1 METYL
6 LKFSA
11 CLFVFWVVYILFL
24 ERQNMHLF
32 KRFYLLAAFII
43 ALVIPNLTITE
54 YIEPVVTDFEMA
66 PSFIPTEFVEIT
78 PVDTPSIFTLVNIL
92 WFIYGVGALLFALRF
107 IVNLINMRRRISKN
121 KQISTPSFIY
131 VLLNED
137 LIPHSFFRYIFFNK
151 ARFESNNIPQEV
163 LLHEETHAK
172 QLHSIDIIVLE
183 VLQIVFWFHPLIYI
197 LKHHVKLNHEFLAD
211 QAVLN
216 QCSDAKVYQN
226 ILLQFSSNTQNHQLA
241 SAINYS
247 SIKKRFTVMKTQTSK
262 TRIWLSTLLVMPLIA
277 ILFYSFAER
286 EYVENNKIDTVTAIE
301 KELQEANNLNITYVG
316 DANEKLMQ
324 EYRDFIKEYSE
335 TNTIFYSKYE
345 RAVIIYDQLMSD
357 EQRSSVKKYPTR
369 IIPESNLSKTQ
380 PRQPSASQYEAFKNA
395 NQYAIWIDGKHVSN
409 TVLNQYSVN
418 DFVHV
423 TGSIV
428 HKNARSIKFPQAN
441 QYDLY
446 TKEGFKLT
454 YKNSQLNRYNKA
466 VTKYSNAI
474 SNYLQ
479 GNETDNS
486 ELKIIKAQA
495 DKIYKTFTK
504 DEIER
509 LNIRQSPPI
518 PLSNESKNTTGIKEY
533 ITKYKMYETLR
544 SSKPHYINKT
554 EKQQKELDVL
564 FSDLGGMYFRLSEEN
579 KAKVKRPISPI
590 KPYVQVTLNGSIY
603 YKKYKDLNEEEKAT
617 LPPPPPAPQSPT
629 KNLSF
634 LAYIEDM
641 EKQGAT
647 FYLDDK
653 KISAEKAKYIAKTNK
668 GKSTEML
675 TQKDKNGKYIVKLS
689 TPVKNK
695 KENPL
700 PIVNGKTIKSGEM
713 AMTFTELKKLTL
725 TLPEGEITAFKLKI
739 PGIKTEQING
749 NKITQITLKN
759 LESAKLGDYI
769 TIFDIKDDNSSKFS
783 PLAIEIV
790 E

>member
-1 METYL
+1 MEMYL

-11 CLFVFWVVYILFL
+11 CLAVFWLAYILFL

-32 KRFYLLAAFII
+32 KRFYLLAAFFI
-43 ALVIPNLTITE
+43 ALIIPTLTITE
-54 YIEPVVTDFEMA
+54 YIEPVVTDFETA
-66 PSFIPTEFVEIT
+66 PIFIPTEFMELAPANKT
-78 PVDTPSIFTLVNIL
+78 SIFTLVNIL
-92 WFIYGVGALLFALRF
+92 WFFYGVGVLLFAIRF
-107 IVNLINMRRRISKN
+107 IVNLLKMHRRISKN
-121 KQISTPSFIY
+121 KQISKPSFIY
-131 VLLNED
+131 ILLNED

-151 ARFESNNIPQEV
+151 ERYETESIPAEV

-183 VLQIVFWFHPLIYI
+183 LLQIVFWFHPLVYI

-211 QAVLN
+211 QAVLK
-216 QCSDAKVYQN
+216 QGSDAKVYQN
-226 ILLQFSSNTQNHQLA
+226 ILLQFSSNTQDLSMS

-262 TRIWLSTLLVMPLIA
+262 TRMWLSTILVLPLIA
-277 ILFYSFAER
+277 ILFYSFAGR
-286 EYVENNKIDTVTAIE
+286 EYVENKKNEPVATIK
-301 KELQEANNLNITYVG
+301 KELHEANNLNMTY
-316 DANEKLMQ
+316 ANAASEKLMQ

-357 EQRSSVKKYPTR
+357 EQRASVKKYPTR
-369 IIPESNLSKTQ
+369 LIPQPNLSKTQ
-380 PRQPSASQYEAFKNA
+380 PRQPSVSQYEAFKNA

-409 TVLNQYSVN
+409 SVLNEYSVN

-428 HKNARSIKFPQAN
+428 HKNARSTKFPQAN
-441 QYDLY
+441 QYHLY
-446 TKEGFKLT
+446 TKDGFKST

-474 SNYLQ
+474 FNYLQ
-479 GNETDNS
+479 DNQIDNS
-486 ELKIIKAQA
+486 ELKILKAQA
-495 DKIYKTFTK
+495 DKIYNSFTNK
-504 DEIER
+504 ELEEHKI
-509 LNIRQSPPI
+509 LPVPPI
-518 PLSNESKNTTGIKEY
+518 PTKNFNRPSQQKATPKQIAEYNAWAKKINASKNKIIK
-533 ITKYKMYETLR
+533 L
-544 SSKPHYINKT
+544 
-554 EKQQKELDVL
+554 KELNKYTHIYNIMSTEQKKV
-564 FSDLGGMYFRLSEEN
+564 SEAFPE
-579 KAKVKRPISPI
+579 I
-590 KPYVQVTLNGSIY
+590 
-603 YKKYKDLNEEEKAT
+603 
-617 LPPPPPAPQSPT
+617 PPAPPKSP
-629 KNLSF
+629 SF
-634 LAYIEDM
+634 LEYIEDM

-647 FYLDDK
+647 FYLDGK

-695 KENPL
+695 KDNPL
-700 PIVNGKTIKSGEM
+700 PIVNGKTITSGEM
-713 AMTFTELKKLTL
+713 TMTFTELKKLTL

-739 PGIKTEQING
+739 PGIKTEQIKG
-749 NKITQITLKN
+749 NKITQITLKH
-759 LESAKLGDYI
+759 LESAQLGDYI
-769 TIFDIKDDNSSKFS
+769 TIFDIKDGKGSKFS